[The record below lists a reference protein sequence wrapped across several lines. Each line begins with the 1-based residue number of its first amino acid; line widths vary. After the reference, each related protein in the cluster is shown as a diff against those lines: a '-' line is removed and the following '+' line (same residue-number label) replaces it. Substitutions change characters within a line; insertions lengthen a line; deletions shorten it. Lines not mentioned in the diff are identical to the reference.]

1 MTEQTQRLR
10 RALEGCAELGISPT
24 PQPWTEIE
32 SRLEARTTAPT
43 RRSRRFLPKT
53 RTGLALAAA
62 LFVLFGTG
70 AYAASSLVYEEFR
83 IQLPGAEGPV
93 YGEQLGLQQTA
104 DGVKVSLEWA
114 YADSR
119 NVVVA
124 YDIDDLKDNR
134 RVAGRPAE
142 LASADMVALDRVRL
156 TDESGTTF
164 ISTDGQGAASGTLD
178 PLEEVPASGVYAP
191 KKAIEPGK
199 HRFRLSIPVVAQAL
213 PSYDRWE
220 PVGKPFV
227 FDFEIPVR
235 PAPIVEVN
243 QTVEADGVALTL
255 ERVADSPARPEA
267 RVCYGAADMD
277 YDWYISGEEGPSNGV
292 AGLGFEPGLGES
304 RACSTMLLPDSL
316 EGRSTVTV
324 DRVDGT
330 PRCPPDDDS
339 GCRVDPSR
347 VKTFEGPWTFEFT
360 APER

>member
-1 MTEQTQRLR
+1 MTEQTKRLK
-10 RALEGCAELGISPT
+10 RALDGCAERGISPT
-24 PQPWTEIE
+24 PEPWAEIE
-32 SRLEARTTAPT
+32 GRLETRAAAPARRP
-43 RRSRRFLPKT
+43 RRFVPKT
-53 RTGLALAAA
+53 RAGLALAAA

-83 IQLPGAEGPV
+83 IQLPGAKGPV

-104 DGVKVSLEWA
+104 HGVKVSLEWA

-124 YDIDDLKDNR
+124 YDIDDLKDDR
-134 RVAGRPAE
+134 RVADRPAE
-142 LASADMVALDRVRL
+142 LASADMVALNRVRL
-156 TDESGTTF
+156 TDESGTAF
-164 ISTDGQGAASGTLD
+164 ISTGGQAAGSGTLD

-227 FDFEIPVR
+227 FSFEIPVR
-235 PAPIVEVN
+235 PAPIVKVS

-267 RVCYGAADMD
+267 RICYGAADMD
-277 YDWYISGEEGPSNGV
+277 YDWYISGEEKPSNGV
-292 AGLGFEPGLGES
+292 AGLGFEPELGES

-324 DRVDGT
+324 DSVYGT
-330 PRCPPDDDS
+330 PRCPPDDDN
-339 GCRVDPSR
+339 GCKVDPGR

-360 APER
+360 VPER

>member
-1 MTEQTQRLR
+1 MTEQTQRLKK
-10 RALEGCAELGISPT
+10 ALEGCAERGISPT
-24 PQPWTEIE
+24 LDPWTEIE
-32 SRLEARTTAPT
+32 DRLEARAVATN
-43 RRSRRFLPKT
+43 RRSRRLPP
-53 RTGLALAAA
+53 RGRAGVALVAVLVA
-62 LFVLFGTG
+62 LFGTG
-70 AYAASSLVYEEFR
+70 AYAASTLVYEEFR

-93 YGEQLGLQQTA
+93 YGEQLGLSQTA
-104 DGVKVSLEWA
+104 RGVKVSLEWA

-124 YDIDDLKDNR
+124 YDIDDLKDDR
-134 RVAGRPAE
+134 RVTGQPAE
-142 LASADMVALDRVRL
+142 LASADMVALNKVRL
-156 TDESGTTF
+156 TDESGTAF
-164 ISTDGQGAASGTLD
+164 ISTGGQAAGSGTLD

-213 PSYDRWE
+213 PSYDAWE

-277 YDWYISGEEGPSNGV
+277 YDWFITGEEDPSNGV
-292 AGLGFEPGLGES
+292 AGLGFEPGLGED
-304 RACSTMLLPDSL
+304 RACAVLTLSDNLD
-316 EGRSTVTV
+316 GRSTVTV
-324 DRVDGT
+324 DTIDGV
-330 PRCPPDDDS
+330 PRCPPGDDN

-347 VKTFEGPWTFEFT
+347 VQTFRGPWTFEFT